1 MRTLII
7 VAASFG
13 GILLFLLASASAN
26 TALFARHYPWL
37 LGLNATVALA
47 LLALIAWQ
55 VRILWREHRAQVF
68 GSRLKLRL
76 LLMFGLMAVLP
87 GVLIYAVSVQF
98 VTKSIE
104 TWFDV
109 RVEKALES
117 GLDLGR
123 SALDSL
129 LDDLASKGSA
139 MALDLGD
146 LSEAQRSLALTR
158 LREQNG
164 VPFAA
169 LLSANGQLLATATS
183 ELGTAMPTQ
192 PSLEQL
198 RQARNG
204 RGYRQVESA
213 GGNDLSL
220 RVLVPVSPFGL
231 GGETRV
237 LQLTQPVPAGLASN
251 ADRVQDVYRDY
262 QELSL
267 GRQGLTRIY
276 AMTLTLAVLLALF
289 TAIAMAFVL
298 ARRLSA
304 PLSILAEG
312 TQAVAAG
319 DFTPRQAIY
328 SRDELG
334 VLTQSFSRMTRQLDE
349 ARRDTERHRS
359 EVESARA
366 YLESILAN
374 LSAGVL
380 AFDRSFILRTV
391 NQGAKTIL
399 DDDFSA
405 LLAEPVDGWAREQVF
420 GRAIRAAFA
429 EHGRK
434 EWQTQIELERLG
446 GLPQI
451 LLLRGTQLPAGSSGG
466 YLVVFDDVTRIVAAQ
481 RSAAWGEVARRLA
494 HEIKNPLTPI
504 QLSAERLQLKFADK
518 LTGADAEMLS
528 RSTQTI
534 INQVQAMKRMVNEF
548 SDYARMPAPEL
559 AALDLNALVGE
570 VLGLYETSGTGIRVD
585 LAVDLPPV
593 WGDASQL
600 RQIIHNLLRNAE
612 DAQEGAD
619 APRISVVTRR
629 LPTMAELEVSDAGPG
644 FPNDMMARVF
654 EPYVTTKARGTG
666 LGLAIVKKIVDEHH
680 GSIRINNRQPVGAEV
695 CIRLPLA
702 PAAEAD
708 GGEALA
714 ANEPVLV
721 IASTQTVVST
731 LNPRAP
737 TAAAPESRA
746 RDVHRKES

>member
-1 MRTLII
+1 MRNLII

-26 TALFARHYPWL
+26 TALFASHYPWL
-37 LGLNATVALA
+37 LGLNAIVALS
-47 LLALIAWQ
+47 LFALIVWQ
-55 VRILWREHRAQVF
+55 VRALWQEHRAKVF

-76 LLMFGLMAVLP
+76 MLMFGLMAVLP

-117 GLDLGR
+117 GLSLGR
-123 SALDSL
+123 SALDSM
-129 LDDLASKGSA
+129 LDDLAEKGRA
-139 MALDLGD
+139 MALDI
-146 LSEAQRSLALTR
+146 SEQPEAQRRIVLSR

-164 VPFAA
+164 VQFAA
-169 LLSANGQLLATATS
+169 LFTTGGQLLSTATS
-183 ELGTAMPTQ
+183 DLSSFLPEQ
-192 PSLEQL
+192 PSLDQL
-198 RQARNG
+198 RQARVG
-204 RGYRQVESA
+204 RGYRVIESA
-213 GGNDLSL
+213 GGKDLVL
-220 RVLVPVSPFGL
+220 RVLVPVSPVGL
-231 GGETRV
+231 GMETRI
-237 LQLTQPVPAGLASN
+237 LQLTHPVPGSLALN
-251 ADRVQDVYRDY
+251 ADRVQEVYRDY

-267 GRQGLTRIY
+267 GREGLTRIY
-276 AMTLTLAVLLALF
+276 AMTLTLTVLLALF

-334 VLTQSFSRMTRQLDE
+334 VLTQSFNQMTRQLND
-349 ARRDTERHRS
+349 ARRDTERHRA

-380 AFDRSFILRTV
+380 VFDRRFMLRTI
-391 NQGAKTIL
+391 NQGAQTIL
-399 DDDFSA
+399 DDEFTG
-405 LLAEPVDGWAREQVF
+405 LLAESIDAWPREQFF
-420 GRAIRAAFA
+420 GQAIRNAFA

-434 EWQTQIELERLG
+434 EWQKQVELDRPG

-451 LLLRGTQLPAGSSGG
+451 LLVRGTQLPEGSSGG
-466 YLVVFDDVTRIVAAQ
+466 YVVVFDDVTRLVAAQ

-504 QLSAERLQLKFADK
+504 QLSAERLQVKLADK
-518 LTGADAEMLS
+518 LSGSDAEMLN

-559 AALDLNALVGE
+559 AALDLNALIGE
-570 VLGLYETSGTGIRVD
+570 VLGLYETSNAHIDVKLDPG
-585 LAVDLPPV
+585 LPAV

-612 DAQEGAD
+612 DAQDGMDEAQIGIITRSIDGA
-619 APRISVVTRR
+619 
-629 LPTMAELEVSDAGPG
+629 AELAVIDCGPG
-644 FPNDMMARVF
+644 FPPEIMARVF

-666 LGLAIVKKIVDEHH
+666 LGLAIVKKIVDEHQ
-680 GSIRINNRQPVGAEV
+680 GQIRIKNRQPAGAEV
-695 CIRLPLA
+695 SIRLPLA
-702 PAAEAD
+702 QAPMPNPTIAE
-708 GGEALA
+708 
-714 ANEPVLV
+714 
-721 IASTQTVVST
+721 I
-731 LNPRAP
+731 
-737 TAAAPESRA
+737 PE
-746 RDVHRKES
+746 EN